1 MKPVIKTIHFSKFM
15 YWTGYF
21 IFGCIGEKGQKFFR
35 LTRQT
40 SLLTFVS
47 DRGFRR
53 HCVLRV

>member
-1 MKPVIKTIHFSKFM
+1 M